1 MKSLYRWGFAIALLP
16 MAACSSS
23 PPPPQ
28 VAAAPPPP
36 PLSSTD
42 AAFVQQA
49 AAGGMAEIQSA
60 QLALSTSQR
69 SSVKQFA
76 QRMITDHTQNDEQ
89 LSALLK
95 SKGATVAAAATP
107 EETAQLTRLQ
117 GEKGRA
123 FDTSYLHDE
132 VNDHAMMLQ
141 LMKNEAANGTD
152 PDLKAFAAQTATVV
166 QQHLTMAERISGY
179 RPRRTAAS
187 S

>member
-1 MKSLYRWGFAIALLP
+1 
-16 MAACSSS
+16 MAACSS
-23 PPPPQ
+23 PPPPPR
-28 VAAAPPPP
+28 VAAAPPAPP

-60 QLALSTSQR
+60 QLALATSSR
-69 SSVKQFA
+69 SAVKQFA

-89 LSALLK
+89 LSAILK

-107 EETAQLTRLQ
+107 EETAQLTKLQ

-123 FDTSYLHDE
+123 FDSSYLHDE
-132 VNDHAMMLQ
+132 VNDHAIMLQ

-166 QQHLTMAERISGY
+166 QQHLNMAERISGY
-179 RPRRTAAS
+179 RPRPMPAS